1 MMGFPFPAAN
11 YMNEKISLDHEPIR
25 VPSVTYF
32 WRTASNSRRETI
44 KKGALLFLD
53 MSATPVEGSIVM
65 CHLDE

>member
-1 MMGFPFPAAN
+1 MGFPFAAAN
-11 YMNEKISLDHEPIR
+11 YMDEKILLDHELIR

-32 WRTASNSRRETI
+32 WRAASNSCRETI
-44 KKGALLFLD
+44 KRGALLFLD